1 MDTLPSLV
9 NHQHTRSVLEYG
21 KRGTTR
27 QEAQCSNRHD
37 ADMARSQDKDRNG
50 AKGTWGHGSY
60 TRLSVRG
67 RERNRR
73 RVPASYIVGVV
84 RVEPDLYALA
94 SVPV

>member
-27 QEAQCSNRHD
+27 QEAQCSNRRD

-50 AKGTWGHGSY
+50 AKGTWVIHSSISARSGEEPAEGA
-60 TRLSVRG
+60 RLVHSRRSEG
-67 RERNRR
+67 R
-73 RVPASYIVGVV
+73 A
-84 RVEPDLYALA
+84 
-94 SVPV
+94 